1 MQRIRVN
8 NKFFRSIAEAA
19 RFLHISKPYLHAK
32 MQNKKAITYK
42 DLLIEKVE
50 TQKPVKKIKPRK
62 RGIPVLVDGK
72 YYNNCAEAERAIGAA
87 SSTIS
92 DALRRGAPMVLG
104 HTVEALMPSMIKKY
118 PNKKDTRRNGT
129 KVECI
134 TTGVV
139 YKSINEAAAA
149 ANCDSWTM
157 SKKMETS
164 GGFVDAFGNEYRR
177 LSPMA
182 TKNNYEDT
190 GKTVQFKKSYAHRAP
205 NKGFVTI
212 DESLL
217 MAQKTGEPLFPTVDF
232 PKPLDKAPVKEQKTE
247 VPQIVKDAIN
257 DKIIALLKE
266 KGVYDDVIALLE
278 YGGFTSVKFNTNKN
292 D

>member
-19 RFLHISKPYLHAK
+19 RFLHISKASLHENMK
-32 MQNKKAITYK
+32 NKQAITYK

-50 TQKPVKKIKPRK
+50 EPKEPKIKPRK
-62 RGIPVLVDGK
+62 RGIPVLVDGVLFD
-72 YYNNCAEAERAIGAA
+72 NCAAAERAIGCS

-92 DALRRGAPMVLG
+92 DALRRGAKTVFG
-104 HTVEALMPSMIKKY
+104 HKVEALYPSMLKK
-118 PNKKDTRRNGT
+118 KKNTTNRYGKSI

-139 YKSINEAAAA
+139 YNSINEAASV

-164 GGFVDAFGNEYRR
+164 GGFVDARGNEYRR
-177 LSPMA
+177 LTPMI
-182 TKNNYEDT
+182 TKNTYEDT
-190 GKTVQFKKSYAHRAP
+190 GKAVQFKKSYAHREP
-205 NKGFVTI
+205 NKEFLTI
-212 DESLL
+212 DESLVI
-217 MAQKTGEPLFPTVDF
+217 AQKPGEPLIPVGKED
-232 PKPLDKAPVKEQKTE
+232 KPDI
-247 VPQIVKDAIN
+247 PQVVKDAIN

-292 D
+292 N